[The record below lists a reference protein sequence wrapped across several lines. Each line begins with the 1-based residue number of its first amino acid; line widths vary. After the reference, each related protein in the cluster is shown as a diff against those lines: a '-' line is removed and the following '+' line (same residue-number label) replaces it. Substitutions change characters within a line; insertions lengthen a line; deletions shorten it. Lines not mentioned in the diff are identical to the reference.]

1 MGRDIPAAAME
12 KAILAVTMEKVIPA
26 AVMGKDIP
34 ARAAAAVAVE
44 QLLRLQ
50 GEM

>member
-12 KAILAVTMEKVIPA
+12 KAILAVTMKTVIPA
-26 AVMGKDIP
+26 EVMERGIP